1 MKAAEV
7 QILHMPSV
15 ISCCVRNAFS
25 LAIIFASLSTRPA
38 HALIIGEIEV
48 SSREGQPL
56 LAYVPISPERTD
68 EKITTACLSLITS
81 GISPEQER
89 PNLSDARL
97 ELEANGDIGQRI
109 RISTSAP
116 VNTRSLT
123 IQLKANCVSHGLVI
137 REFDF
142 ELESAAIPSAPA
154 EQVDISDVKRTDNKS
169 ALQTHAVP
177 GSEGGIISAPSTR
190 QATKT
195 DSESG
200 DHPSAP
206 LFGDDAPV
214 AEKSPLMSGWKGF
227 AQFDLARMYRDPEH
241 WSNERLRLDLSRN
254 GQFSE
259 DVKWK
264 IGFRLDYDAAYALAD
279 YYPQPVRQDQRQE
292 FLLRENYLDISAG
305 DFDYRLGRQ
314 HVVWGEMV
322 GVFVAD
328 VVSAQDTR
336 EFILQDF
343 DVLRIPQWA
352 ARAEYFKNDFH
363 AEALWIP
370 VPSFDEIGKPG
381 ADFFPYP
388 MSGPGPGGTV
398 FLDEEIPARKLANSN
413 FGLRLSAL
421 RNGWDISSFYYHS
434 LDSAPTFFREITAG
448 PAPAFIYQAR
458 HEPIDQIGGTLTKD
472 FYSMVLKGELVY
484 TDGRKFNVTDIT
496 QADGLVNQNTL
507 DYALGLDFALPAE
520 TRLNLQVFQRIFFA
534 YDPDIGL
541 DKRESYASI
550 LLNGKLRQKLEA
562 EAMLIHSLNRSDWLF
577 RPRLSWN
584 FERDWRL
591 MMELD
596 VFGGP
601 PTGLFGRFDNNDRA
615 YTEMR
620 YSF

>member
-7 QILHMPSV
+7 QNLHMRSV

-25 LAIIFASLSTRPA
+25 LAIIFASLTTRPA

-116 VNTRSLT
+116 VNARSLT

-137 REFDF
+137 REFDL
-142 ELESAAIPSAPA
+142 ELEPAAIPSAPV

-190 QATKT
+190 QAAKT

-200 DHPSAP
+200 DHLSDG

-227 AQFDLARMYRDPEH
+227 AQFDLARMYRDKKTASSDEH
-241 WSNERLRLDLSRN
+241 LRLDLSRN

-259 DVKWK
+259 EVKWK
-264 IGFRLDYDAAYALAD
+264 IGFRFDDAAYALAD
-279 YYPQPVRQDQRQE
+279 YYPQPVREDQRQE

-305 DFDYRLGRQ
+305 DLDYRLGRQ

-322 GVFVAD
+322 GAFVAD
-328 VVSAQDTR
+328 VVSAKDMR

-343 DVLRIPQWA
+343 DVLHSA
-352 ARAEYFKNDFH
+352 MGGAR
-363 AEALWIP
+363 
-370 VPSFDEIGKPG
+370 
-381 ADFFPYP
+381 
-388 MSGPGPGGTV
+388 
-398 FLDEEIPARKLANSN
+398 
-413 FGLRLSAL
+413 
-421 RNGWDISSFYYHS
+421 
-434 LDSAPTFFREITAG
+434 
-448 PAPAFIYQAR
+448 
-458 HEPIDQIGGTLTKD
+458 
-472 FYSMVLKGELVY
+472 
-484 TDGRKFNVTDIT
+484 
-496 QADGLVNQNTL
+496 
-507 DYALGLDFALPAE
+507 
-520 TRLNLQVFQRIFFA
+520 
-534 YDPDIGL
+534 
-541 DKRESYASI
+541 
-550 LLNGKLRQKLEA
+550 
-562 EAMLIHSLNRSDWLF
+562 
-577 RPRLSWN
+577 
-584 FERDWRL
+584 
-591 MMELD
+591 
-596 VFGGP
+596 
-601 PTGLFGRFDNNDRA
+601 
-615 YTEMR
+615 
-620 YSF
+620 